1 MCGKDISWVASVG
14 SFICFMRSL
23 VVQEIRDV
31 VTEQAEQFLSWSP
44 LVLMPC
50 ASEEGTEEPHS

>member
-1 MCGKDISWVASVG
+1 
-14 SFICFMRSL
+14 MRSL

-31 VTEQAEQFLSWSP
+31 VTEQTEQFLSWSP